1 MLEKLALKLT
11 NLLCAENYNN
21 PKDRLK
27 IQYGLNVLL
36 NEGFKLF
43 FLVLFFHI
51 IHHSTYFYLSLLILL
66 TIRTF
71 SGGIHIKGSI
81 NCLILTLLIFIFT
94 CVLAP
99 LIPELK
105 LTHYISVT
113 TLSIL
118 ILWVKAPICSVYRP
132 IRDNKKKL
140 QYKII
145 AIFFTLTWST
155 ILLSLATSSY
165 INCGFVTILLQ
176 NIQLIF
182 INHPTS

>member
-11 NLLCAENYNN
+11 KSLCTENHINS
-21 PKDRLK
+21 KDRSK
-27 IQYGLNVLL
+27 IQYGLIVLL

-43 FLVLFFHI
+43 FLILFFHI

-81 NCLILTLLIFIFT
+81 NCLLLTLLIFIFT
-94 CVLAP
+94 CILAP

-105 LTHYISVT
+105 LYYYVT
-113 TLSIL
+113 VTMLSIL
-118 ILWVKAPICSVYRP
+118 VLWVKAPICSVYRP

-145 AIFFTLTWST
+145 AIFFTIIWST
-155 ILLSLATSSY
+155 ILLSLTTSSY
-165 INCGFVTILLQ
+165 INCGFITILLQ
-176 NIQLIF
+176 NIQLI
-182 INHPTS
+182 IIHPTS